1 MKNNVVYLQYDEQ
14 SMCRLFDSW
23 SKNDEMLSMELQ
35 EQFVAGMERQKYIDE
50 KIISELHKK
59 IISGRVKT
67 AVLFLIYSIILMVLI
82 YV

>member
-35 EQFVAGMERQKYIDE
+35 EQYVAGMQRQKYIDE
-50 KIISELHKK
+50 KIINELNKK
-59 IISGRVKT
+59 IISGRVK
-67 AVLFLIYSIILMVLI
+67 AALLFLVYSIILVVSI